1 MPEIGAHMS
10 AAGGV
15 SRALDRGDALGLD
28 AIQIFTE
35 NASQWRSKP
44 LGDKEKERFFRR
56 REETGITSV
65 IAHDSY
71 LINLASPERG
81 LFERSL
87 AAFEEE
93 LSRCEALG
101 IPWLVMH
108 PGAHRGSGEPEGI
121 NQVGKAIR
129 LALLESGTSHVSVL
143 VETTAGQGTQ
153 LGYRFEHL
161 RDILDEAAVPE
172 RMGVCLDTCHI
183 FAAGYD
189 IRDREAYDKTLH
201 AFDDIIG
208 LEHLKALHVNDSK
221 KELGSRVDRHEHI
234 GRGQIGVQAFAYF
247 LNDARLVS
255 LPFILETPKA
265 DPETQIEMDV
275 INVSLLRKL
284 MKE

>member
-1 MPEIGAHMS
+1 
-10 AAGGV
+10 
-15 SRALDRGDALGLD
+15 LDRGDALGLD
-28 AIQIFTE
+28 AIQIFTK
-35 NASQWRSKP
+35 NASQWRSNP
-44 LGDKEKERFFRR
+44 LENKEKERFFRR
-56 REETGITSV
+56 KKETGITSV

-93 LSRCEALG
+93 LLRCEALE

-108 PGAHRGSGEPEGI
+108 PGAHRGCGEPEGI
-121 NQVGKAIR
+121 NRVGKAIR

-208 LEHLKALHVNDSK
+208 LEQLKALHVNDSK

-234 GRGQIGVQAFAYF
+234 GKGQIGLEAFRYF
-247 LNDARLVS
+247 LNDPRLSS

-275 INVSLLRKL
+275 VNVSLLRKL
-284 MKE
+284 TRE